1 MKYLIGIIATLFIVS
16 AFAFSTTF
24 GNDDFNLAK
33 QELLFR
39 KIGHEV
45 LLQAGDSTSR
55 VLPIQKIAPNNYVI
69 RFEKEFS
76 FQPDSLVNIITQ
88 VLAKSNFSEDY
99 VVNVLNCDG
108 TSVQFGYAITGNEKN
123 DIIACSGRI
132 QPKSCYLINLKF
144 QNSILSSTEKS
155 YLFSGLPVLAC
166 VGLLIFSAVKSNRF
180 KIIQRGIKN
189 PIQLGDTIFDSY
201 GKQLLVNE
209 ISVAL
214 TAKESKILL
223 MLAQTPNSVIERT
236 RLQKEIWEDEG
247 VIVGRSLDMFISKL
261 RKKLEKDPGIQL
273 LNIHGKGYKLVITPH
288 LSPS

>member
-69 RFEKEFS
+69 RFEKAFS

-88 VLAKSNFSEDY
+88 VLANSNFSEDY

-180 KIIQRGIKN
+180 KIIQRGITN

-201 GKQLLVNE
+201 GKQLLMQEVS
-209 ISVAL
+209 IAL

-223 MLAQTPNSVIERT
+223 MLAQSPNSIIERT

-261 RKKLEKDPGIQL
+261 RKKLEKDPSIQL
-273 LNIHGKGYKLVITPH
+273 LNIHGKGYKLAITPH
-288 LSPS
+288 L

>member
-1 MKYLIGIIATLFIVS
+1 MKYLIGIIAAIFIIS
-16 AFAFSTTF
+16 AFAFNSTF
-24 GNDDFNLAK
+24 GNDDFDLAK

-55 VLPIQKIAPNNYVI
+55 VLPIQKIAANNYSI

-76 FQPDSLVNIITQ
+76 FQPDSLVNIITKA
-88 VLAKSNFSEDY
+88 LANSNFSEDY
-99 VVNVLNCDG
+99 VVNVFNCDG
-108 TSVQFGYAITGNEKN
+108 TSVQFGYAITRNQKN

-144 QNSILSSTEKS
+144 QNSILNSSEKN

-180 KIIQRGIKN
+180 KIIQKGIKN
-189 PIQLGDTIFDSY
+189 PIQLGNTIFDNY
-201 GKQLLVNE
+201 GRQLLINE
-209 ISVAL
+209 IRVSL
-214 TAKESKILL
+214 TSKEAKILM
-223 MLAQTPNSVIERT
+223 MLAQPSNTVVERT

-261 RKKLEKDPGIQL
+261 RKKLENDPTIQL
-273 LNIHGKGYKLVITPH
+273 LNIHGKGYKLVINSN
-288 LSPS
+288 LYPS

>member
-1 MKYLIGIIATLFIVS
+1 MKYLLGFIAALFIIS
-16 AFAFSTTF
+16 ALAFSNTF
-24 GNDDFNLAK
+24 GGDDFNLAK

-55 VLPIQKIAPNNYVI
+55 VLPIQKIATNNYSI

-76 FQPDSLVNIITQ
+76 FHPDSLVNIITQ
-88 VLAKSNFSEDY
+88 ALANSNFSEDY

-108 TSVQFGYAITGNEKN
+108 TTVQFGYAIAGSQKN
-123 DIIACSGRI
+123 DIIACSGRL
-132 QPKSCYLINLKF
+132 QPKSCYLINIKF
-144 QNSILSSTEKS
+144 ENSILNSKEKN

-180 KIIQRGIKN
+180 KIIQKGIKN
-189 PIQLGDTIFDSY
+189 PIQLGNTVFDSY
-201 GKQLLVNE
+201 GKQLLIDEV
-209 ISVAL
+209 SVEL
-214 TAKESKILL
+214 TAKETKILM
-223 MLAQTPNSVIERT
+223 MLAQPPNTVVERT

-261 RKKLEKDPGIQL
+261 RKKLEKDPTVQL
-273 LNIHGKGYKLVITPH
+273 LNIHGKGYKLVINSN
-288 LSPS
+288 LYPS

>member
-1 MKYLIGIIATLFIVS
+1 MKYLIGFIAALFIIS
-16 AFAFSTTF
+16 AFAFSNTF
-24 GNDDFNLAK
+24 SDDEFNLAK

-55 VLPIQKIAPNNYVI
+55 VLPIQKVATNNYVI

-88 VLAKSNFSEDY
+88 ALANSNFSEDY

-108 TSVQFGYAITGNEKN
+108 TSVQFGYAIAGNEKN
-123 DIIACSGRI
+123 DIIACSGRV

-144 QNSILSSTEKS
+144 QNSILNSKEKN

-166 VGLLIFSAVKSNRF
+166 VGLLIFSTVKSNRF
-180 KIIQRGIKN
+180 KLIQKGIKN
-189 PIQLGDTIFDSY
+189 PIQLGNTVFDSY
-201 GKQLLVNE
+201 GRKLLIDN
-209 ISVAL
+209 ISVEL

-223 MLAQTPNSVIERT
+223 MLAQPHNTIVERT

-261 RKKLEKDPGIQL
+261 RKKLENDSAIQL
-273 LNIHGKGYKLVITPH
+273 LNVHGKGYKLVVESNLH
-288 LSPS
+288 PS